1 VKLRHLPTV
10 VDGVIW
16 DGTQQALD
24 EIHALGIEYQLDV
37 ATGELT
43 ILTLEG
49 PRPTLAGDVVIKGV
63 GGVGYPIKPD
73 ICWQSYEVVG

>member
-1 VKLRHLPTV
+1 VKLRHLPTI
-10 VDGVIW
+10 VDAVIW

-24 EIHALGIEYQLDV
+24 DISALAIEYQFDA

-49 PRPTLAGDVVIKGV
+49 ARPALAGDVVIKGV

-73 ICWQSYEVVG
+73 IAAQSYEVVG